1 MSERILRAL
10 MQLFAII
17 AKVDGVTNTGR
28 NIVQLFLKQQLNQE
42 LVDQYLA
49 VFDEFLES
57 HHQVAKKKDGT
68 EKRTSLNSVKVL
80 KICTEIN
87 RELEQNQKIVVLIRL
102 LEFIY
107 SSNEISEQENEFV
120 TTVAETFNISIEE
133 FNNLKHFVEGKQD
146 LINPHELLVINDQ
159 EKYSKSFKHIFIDQF
174 NENVE
179 VWVISIHSVGMY
191 ALKLVGNQEL
201 VLNGQAITPNKVYI
215 LTPGSS
221 LRSAKVKPIYYS
233 DIISKFL
240 ADKSSAVVSFQAVD
254 LEYKFSSGKLGLRG
268 ININEESGKLIG
280 IMGGSGAG
288 KSTLLNVLNSNEVP
302 SGGAVLINGVNIH
315 TEKHKIEG
323 VIGMVSQDD
332 LLIEELTVYQ
342 NLFYNAKLCF
352 GNLDDDT
359 ISKMVMKT
367 LTDLGLEQTRD
378 LKVGSPLEKTISGG
392 QRKRLNIGLEL
403 IREPAVLF
411 VDEPTSGLSSRDSEN
426 IMDLLKEL
434 SLKGKLVFVVIHQP
448 SSDIFKMFDKLMI
461 LDVGGY
467 PVYYGNPVDAVIYFK
482 RLVNHVNS
490 EESECIT
497 CGNVNPE
504 QIFNIIE
511 TKVVDE
517 FGNLTSKRKFSP
529 VEWSAHYRKLIESN
543 IGRGGSHTEIPT
555 STFKVPNKIKQYIIF
570 TTRDIKSKL
579 TNTQYLLINLLEAPV
594 LAFILAYVIR
604 YFNTDAETGRG
615 YVYHDNENIPIYMFM
630 SIVVALFIGL
640 TVSAEE
646 IIRDRRILKRESFL
660 NLSRS
665 SYLLSKIGIM
675 FFLSAIQTLA
685 FIVVGN
691 SVLGIHGMWVDYWLV
706 LFTTSCFANMLGLNI
721 SSAFN
726 SAVTIY
732 IMIPFLIIPQLLLS
746 GVMVKFDKL
755 NPAIAKQGGV
765 PVIGEMMT
773 SRWAYEALAVNQF
786 KTNKYEKQFYK
797 YDKAIS
803 EAGYKKAYWA
813 QKMADKSSKIE
824 SELNNTA
831 ETAEIE
837 KDLALLRNELNKEYA
852 KHQGHLPVFDGTE
865 SLYLGKVTPKILA
878 SLRDYLTQAN
888 PNSLKQ
894 YYINRDKTARDA
906 KDKINAQY
914 SKTPADHEKLIA
926 LMNDYDNE
934 TLNAQLTNANDLGE
948 KCLEKD
954 GVLIQRT
961 DPIFLD
967 PDNNFGRA
975 HFFAPQKR
983 LFGNLYQTFWFNLCV
998 IWCMSLL
1005 MMLTLYFDLLKKVL
1019 DGMGKLFSMFGRKKA
1034 A

>member
-57 HHQVAKKKDGT
+57 HHQVTKKKDGT

-120 TTVAETFNISIEE
+120 TTVAETFNISVDE
-133 FNNLKHFVEGKQD
+133 FNNLKYFVEGKQES
-146 LINPHELLVINDQ
+146 ISAHELLVINDK
-159 EKYSKSFKHIFIDQF
+159 EKNTKAFKHIYIDQF
-174 NENVE
+174 NEDVE

-201 VLNGQAITPNKVYI
+201 VLNGQAITPDKVYI

-254 LEYKFSSGKLGLRG
+254 LEYKFSGGKLGLRG

-288 KSTLLNVLNSNEVP
+288 KSTLLNVLNSNEIP

-352 GNLDDDT
+352 GNLEDAK
-359 ISKMVMKT
+359 ISEMVMKT

-403 IREPAVLF
+403 IREPAVMF

-517 FGNLTSKRKFSP
+517 FGNLTNKRKFSP
-529 VEWSAHYRKLIESN
+529 AEWSGHYRELIESK
-543 IGRGGSHTEIPT
+543 IGRGGSHTDIPT
-555 STFKVPNKIKQYIIF
+555 STLKIPNKIKQYIIF

-579 TNTQYLLINLLEAPV
+579 TNTQYLLINLLEAP
-594 LAFILAYVIR
+594 ILALILAHVIK
-604 YFNTDAETGRG
+604 YYNSDAETGRG

-675 FFLSAIQTLA
+675 FFLSAIQTIA
-685 FIVVGN
+685 FILVGN
-691 SVLGIHGMWVDYWLV
+691 SILGIHGMWLSYWLV

-755 NPAIAKQGGV
+755 NPFWAKQGGV
-765 PVIGEMMT
+765 PLVGEVMT

-786 KTNKYEKQFYK
+786 KANEYEKQFYK

-803 EAGYKKAYWA
+803 ETDYKKNYWA

-824 SELNNTA
+824 SELGDASKNT
-831 ETAEIE
+831 IVE
-837 KDLALLRNELNKEYA
+837 KDLTLLRNELNKEYA
-852 KHQGHLPVFDGTE
+852 KHPHLTKFDGTE
-865 SLYLGKVTPKILA
+865 SLYLGKVNPKILGA
-878 SLRDYLTQAN
+878 LRDYLLQAN

-894 YYINRDKTARDA
+894 YYINLDKSARDG

-914 SKTPADHEKLIA
+914 SKTPADHERLIT

-934 TLNAQLTNANDLGE
+934 TLDSQLKNANDISGE

-954 GVLIQRT
+954 GQLIQRT
-961 DPIFLD
+961 DPIFLV

-983 LFGNLYQTFWFNLCV
+983 FFGNLYQTFWFNLCV
-998 IWCMSLL
+998 IWSMSLV
-1005 MMLTLYFDLLKKVL
+1005 MMATLYFDLLKKLL
-1019 DGMGKLFSMFGRKKA
+1019 DGMGHLFAKIGRKRA